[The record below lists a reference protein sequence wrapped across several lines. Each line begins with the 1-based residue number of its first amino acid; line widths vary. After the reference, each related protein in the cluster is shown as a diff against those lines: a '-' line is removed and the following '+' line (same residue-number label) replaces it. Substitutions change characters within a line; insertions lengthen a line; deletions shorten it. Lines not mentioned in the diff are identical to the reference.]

1 MRFELAELHLHNA
14 PDAPNAGRRSVYT
27 SDPGSLPVSVI
38 PPLRELFLSVYQS
51 PFRKLRRV
59 QLTGARYPSVPSI
72 LQLSHR

>member
-1 MRFELAELHLHNA
+1 MRFELTDLHLHNT
-14 PDAPNAGRRSVYT
+14 PDAPNVGRRSVYT
-27 SDPGSLPVSVI
+27 GDPGSLPVSVI

-51 PFRKLRRV
+51 TFLKLRRV